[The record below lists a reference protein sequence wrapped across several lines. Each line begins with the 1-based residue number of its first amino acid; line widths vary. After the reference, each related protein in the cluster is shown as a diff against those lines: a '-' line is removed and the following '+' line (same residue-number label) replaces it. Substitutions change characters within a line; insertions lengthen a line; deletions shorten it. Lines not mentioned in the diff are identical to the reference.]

1 MAKRR
6 WLTPDIVIEKA
17 AAMADEA
24 KQFETVTLTAVAA
37 ALDVR
42 VPSLYNHVAN
52 LEDLHHSMA
61 VYGTQLLLA
70 DLRAATAGQTGR
82 AALLAMAAA
91 YRQFVQAHP
100 GLYPLTIRAPEPDD
114 PVLTALAQEMVQL
127 LQWVLASFGL
137 QGDDAI
143 HAIRGLRAILH
154 GFSTLEAAEG
164 YKMPLVLDESFQRLI
179 NTYLDGLAP

>member
-1 MAKRR
+1 MCIR
-6 WLTPDIVIEKA
+6 D
-17 AAMADEA
+17 
-24 KQFETVTLTAVAA
+24 
-37 ALDVR
+37 
-42 VPSLYNHVAN
+42 S
-52 LEDLHHSMA
+52 
-61 VYGTQLLLA
+61 VYGTHLLLA
-70 DLRAATAGQTGR
+70 DLRAATVGQIGR

-127 LQWVLASFGL
+127 LQLVLASFGL
-137 QGDDAI
+137 QSDDAI

-164 YKMPLVLDESFQRLI
+164 YKLPLALDESFQRLI

>member
-52 LEDLHHSMA
+52 LEDLHHGMA
-61 VYGTQLLLA
+61 VYGTHLLLA
-70 DLRAATAGQTGR
+70 DLRAATVGQIGR

-127 LQWVLASFGL
+127 LQLVLASFWPARRRRHPRHSRAARHPPRL
-137 QGDDAI
+137 QHPGSG
-143 HAIRGLRAILH
+143 R
-154 GFSTLEAAEG
+154 
-164 YKMPLVLDESFQRLI
+164 RLQ
-179 NTYLDGLAP
+179 TTAGPG